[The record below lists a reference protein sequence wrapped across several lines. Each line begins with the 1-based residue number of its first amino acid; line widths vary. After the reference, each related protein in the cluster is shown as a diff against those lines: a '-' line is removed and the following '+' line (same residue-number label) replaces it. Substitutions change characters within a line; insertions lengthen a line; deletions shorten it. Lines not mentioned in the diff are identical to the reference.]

1 MILIVV
7 KHPVRPEYA
16 DNWPSLVKRSPR
28 PHGLSP
34 ATSASTG
41 SEVSKT
47 QISMPWSRP
56 FRTGQRGKRTSTRIT
71 FGPR

>member
-7 KHPVRPEYA
+7 KHPVRPQYA
-16 DNWPSLVKRSPR
+16 ITGLGPRCKSSPR
-28 PHGLSP
+28 PHGLSQ

-47 QISMPWSRP
+47 RPAARSRNA
-56 FRTGQRGKRTSTRIT
+56 STK
-71 FGPR
+71 PRSTDEVT